1 MTAAR
6 DEALGMAV
14 MISFFRVQ
22 VMLLITMPTI
32 WLIEYLI
39 GMEDIKAQLYQPP
52 LCPQHNASSSFAF
65 CIKKWFHPL
74 VLAAQLVVL

>member
-6 DEALGMAV
+6 DEDLGMVV

-22 VMLLITMPTI
+22 VKLITMLTI

-52 LCPQHNASSSFAF
+52 PSPQHNASSSFAF
-65 CIKKWFHPL
+65 CIKKRFHPL